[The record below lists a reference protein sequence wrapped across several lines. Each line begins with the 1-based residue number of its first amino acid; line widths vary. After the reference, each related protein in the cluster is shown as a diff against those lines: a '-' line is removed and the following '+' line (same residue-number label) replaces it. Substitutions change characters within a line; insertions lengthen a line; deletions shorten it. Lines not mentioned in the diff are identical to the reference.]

1 MRFAEEANYFTT
13 TVHPANSMGEIQAI
27 VCLNPKCGA
36 VIGKIIEVEGLEWLQ
51 MGGGIA
57 RQWHGV
63 CAKCG
68 KEFHWSVSDRLL
80 EKLISKIVN
89 FD

>member
-1 MRFAEEANYFTT
+1 MDEKLEVQCPNPNCRAQLGY
-13 TVHPANSMGEIQAI
+13 I
-27 VCLNPKCGA
+27 VM
-36 VIGKIIEVEGLEWLQ
+36 IENLEWLQ

-68 KEFHWSVSDRLL
+68 KEFHWSVSDRIL
-80 EKLISKIVN
+80 EKIIKQALK
-89 FD
+89 D

>member
-1 MRFAEEANYFTT
+1 MSDQQEVLCPNPNCKTRLGN
-13 TVHPANSMGEIQAI
+13 I
-27 VCLNPKCGA
+27 V
-36 VIGKIIEVEGLEWLQ
+36 VIENLEWLQ

-80 EKLISKIVN
+80 EKIMNRKIIH
-89 FD
+89 DHII